1 MFEQVNGIKMHYAID
16 GAADAPWV
24 TFVTG
29 IANDL
34 GMWDGQARAL
44 AGRYRILRY
53 DLRGQGKTE
62 STPGPYSVE
71 SLGQDL
77 LGLWD
82 ALDISRSHLV
92 GLGLGGSVSLGIAI
106 GHASRLHSLAACC
119 CRASMEPDFA
129 VMWHTLFDTV
139 ERNGVESIVEQTA
152 QRWFSEEFKRAHPQ
166 RLDAVRSMIRAT
178 SKDGYLGVVSAFL
191 ALDLEERIHRI
202 STPTLFI
209 GGAEDRVGGPE
220 NIMRRL
226 AGKVA
231 GAEYVAVPGAAHI
244 ANLQNESG
252 FNGILQSFLNA
263 H

>member
-1 MFEQVNGIKMHYAID
+1 MFEQVNGIKIHYAID

-34 GMWDGQARAL
+34 SMWEGQARAL

-62 STPGPYSVE
+62 STPGAYSVE
-71 SLGQDL
+71 LLDQDL
-77 LGLWD
+77 IGLWD
-82 ALDISRSHLV
+82 ALKIPKSHLV
-92 GLGLGGSVSLGIAI
+92 GLGLGGSLSLGLAI
-106 GHASRLHSLAACC
+106 EHSSRLSSLVACC
-119 CRASMEPDFA
+119 CRASMESDFA
-129 VMWHTLFDTV
+129 VMWHTLFDAV
-139 ERNGVESIVEQTA
+139 KRNGVESIVEQTA
-152 QRWFSEEFKRAHPQ
+152 QRWFSEEFKRANPQ

-191 ALDLEERIHRI
+191 NLDLEARIHRI

-209 GGAEDRVGGPE
+209 GGAEDRIGGPE

-244 ANLQNESG
+244 ANLQNEG
-252 FNGILQSFLNA
+252 DFNRILQGFLNTY
-263 H
+263 